1 MSTPSTPSPT
11 TPEVK
16 TKPLI
21 TVKVINRKLAEQIP
35 SGNYQTPKRG
45 DLIGFIPTTSDFL
58 YRERETGHLRTI
70 KAHLLTDHYAGNNGH
85 DWKAAQAEVEKL
97 QASTD
102 EIYLG

>member
-1 MSTPSTPSPT
+1 MSTPSPT
-11 TPEVK
+11 PPEVK

-21 TVKVINRKLAEQIP
+21 TVKAINRKLAEQIP
-35 SGNYQTPKRG
+35 VGNYQTPKRG
-45 DLIGFIPTTSDFL
+45 DLIGFIPSTSDFL

-70 KAHLLTDHYAGNNGH
+70 KAHLLVDHFASSNGQ

-97 QASTD
+97 QAGVD